1 MKKLKANCELP
12 EPVGGGSGGGTS
24 TSNIRLNGVF
34 STYVGGI
41 QVANGVGGGPCTLG
55 INVSWDNDTRK
66 GFITASHCTEQMA
79 SFDGG
84 DWYQYSRYSTKIGE
98 EAVDR
103 TAFDRFHDG
112 IVSCPEE
119 HDKQEVVCRYS
130 DAALIEYSPSAFQ
143 QAELGYIAMPVARN
157 SNFLAGTSDLYGYEL
172 VGAASWPYTNMNIH
186 MIGKNSGLQTG
197 KVTRSCTDTF
207 FSDELTGQLYYF
219 ICVAEA
225 DYDAVRGDSG
235 APVITNSYSSR
246 DYNYFDF
253 EVMLVGF
260 HLGEVRTDISTHA
273 YFSGATYTIGKIY
286 NDVGGRCVYVDYN
299 NTHWLHSEL
308 CNEPS
313 GYGPYEIRS
322 FVNRNR

>member
-41 QVANGVGGGPCTLG
+41 QVANDIGGSCTLG
-55 INVSWDNDTRK
+55 LNVSWDNDTRK
-66 GFITASHCTEQMA
+66 GFVTASHCTEQFA

-84 DWYQYSRYSTKIGE
+84 DWYQFSRNSGKIGE
-98 EAVDR
+98 EVIDR
-103 TAFDRFHDG
+103 NPFYHAFTP
-112 IVSCPEE
+112 SCPEE
-119 HDKQEVVCRYS
+119 FNDLDVLCRYS

-143 QAELGYIAMPVARN
+143 QAELGYIAIPVARN

-172 VGAASWPYTNMNIH
+172 VGAASWPYKNLNVH
-186 MIGKNSGLQTG
+186 MVGKESGLKTG
-197 KVTRSCTDTF
+197 KITRSCTDINF
-207 FSDELTGQLYYF
+207 NNDDDVQQYFF
-219 ICVAEA
+219 ICLAKA
-225 DYDAVRGDSG
+225 DYDSQRGDSG

-260 HLGEVRTDISTHA
+260 HVGRVNTDVSTHA
-273 YFSGATYTIGKIY
+273 YLSGATYTIGKIY

-299 NTHWLHSEL
+299 NTHWLHSEI
-308 CNEPS
+308 CNEAS

-322 FVNRNR
+322 LVNRNR